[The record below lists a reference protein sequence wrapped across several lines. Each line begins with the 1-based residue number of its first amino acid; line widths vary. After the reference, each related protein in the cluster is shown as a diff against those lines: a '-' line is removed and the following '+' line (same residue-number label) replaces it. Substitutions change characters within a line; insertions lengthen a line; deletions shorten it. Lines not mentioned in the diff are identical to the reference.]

1 MCDGALC
8 EAGPTG
14 CQTLLTEESAHAY
27 LAGRALRE
35 LPEAGVG
42 LEIES
47 HVVDLDDPAR
57 RPSWER
63 LQDAVGGL
71 PHLPGR
77 SVLSLEP
84 GGQVELSGPPVP
96 GAEVAVQ
103 ALRHD
108 LAITRGHLARLGLG
122 LAPLGGDPL
131 REPARVNPAG
141 RYLAMEQH
149 WSATG
154 QGAAGRAMM
163 SSTAA
168 VQVNLDAGPRAGWS
182 GRVELVHLLGPV
194 LVAVSACSPW
204 LSGRPTGWRSARQR
218 VWGELDVL
226 RCGPLRG
233 GPDPAAE
240 WASYALCA
248 PVMLVDPVA
257 SPARWSVG
265 HPSVGHPGTVLDD
278 PVAVTDRV
286 PLREWVSGAA
296 VLGGRPP
303 TLADLDRHLTTLFPP
318 ARLRGFI
325 EVRYLDAAP
334 EPWWPAVVATLVTLV
349 TQPQAAAE
357 AARAARPVNRLWTVA
372 ARHGLADPAL
382 ARAARDCLA
391 IAVRFAPA
399 GLADEIGQLHELVA
413 AGRSPGDQV
422 ASRAA
427 RHGAGQVLL
436 EECRA

>member
-8 EAGPTG
+8 ETGPTG
-14 CQTLLTEESAHAY
+14 CDTLLTEEAAHAY
-27 LAGRALRE
+27 LASRALRE

-47 HVVDLDDPAR
+47 HVVDLDDPTR
-57 RPSWER
+57 RPTWER

-71 PHLPGR
+71 PHLPGH
-77 SVLSLEP
+77 SALSLEP
-84 GGQVELSGPPVP
+84 GGQVELSGPPVL
-96 GAEVAVQ
+96 GAQAAVR

-108 LAITRGHLARLGLG
+108 LAMTREHLARLGLG

-131 REPARVNPAG
+131 REPARVNPAR

-149 WSATG
+149 WTATG

-163 SSTAA
+163 ASTAA

-182 GRVELVHLLGPV
+182 DRVELVHLLGPV

-204 LSGRPTGWRSARQR
+204 LAGRPTGWQSARQR

-248 PVMLVDPVA
+248 PVMLV
-257 SPARWSVG
+257 
-265 HPSVGHPGTVLDD
+265 HPGAPPDH

-286 PLREWVSGAA
+286 PLREWVCGSA
-296 VLGGRPP
+296 VLDGRPP

-325 EVRYLDAAP
+325 EVRYLDVAP
-334 EPWWPAVVATLVTLV
+334 EPWWPAVVGTLVTLV
-349 TQPQAAAE
+349 THPEAAAE

-382 ARAARDCLA
+382 ARAARDCLE

-399 GLADEIGQLHELVA
+399 ELADDIGRLHELVA
-413 AGRSPGDQV
+413 DGRSPGDQV
-422 ASRAA
+422 AARAA
-427 RHGAGQVLL
+427 RHGADQVLL
-436 EECRA
+436 EECHV